1 MSKKFIEIYR
11 AYPAIMIG
19 REDIELSN
27 NIILP
32 PSALSYL
39 STFLKTGD
47 RLLFQILNMEL
58 NLATHCSVLDF
69 TSKEGCCYIPFN
81 IWDRLC
87 LEEGE
92 KIKVEIKNLNICSY
106 IKVRSCT
113 NISNNDVNKNINYIL
128 KYYLR
133 NYYCI
138 TEGDKISVKFGNEIY
153 KFDILECKPDKAN
166 KLIIDSTVIDINQ
179 PEDYEP
185 EIKLFNKK
193 QPKSILN
200 KEEILKLYTDQKFKG
215 HHFRIDGKEISL
227 KQAMKIDKE
236 RKKDKNDDYD
246 PRKNRIQSNPRPEF
260 KYVEI

>member
-1 MSKKFIEIYR
+1 M
-11 AYPAIMIG
+11 
-19 REDIELSN
+19 
-27 NIILP
+27 
-32 PSALSYL
+32 
-39 STFLKTGD
+39 
-47 RLLFQILNMEL
+47 
-58 NLATHCSVLDF
+58 
-69 TSKEGCCYIPFN
+69 
-81 IWDRLC
+81 
-87 LEEGE
+87 
-92 KIKVEIKNLNICSY
+92 
-106 IKVRSCT
+106 
-113 NISNNDVNKNINYIL
+113 
-128 KYYLR
+128 
-133 NYYCI
+133 
-138 TEGDKISVKFGNEIY
+138 KFGNEIY